1 MGNFVKLLQLSVE
14 ANVMYLRNSVMR
26 LSRVATTSR
35 MAATDLT
42 VSAQPKSSTIPTTLF
57 SNPALRPNSLFHR
70 FSSSESSS
78 TTHFNDLESI
88 SPEEQEKVKEVVSL
102 VDEQIGS
109 RSHGRLFA
117 CVYFDGAQRKFTA
130 GDLIML
136 NSDLGVDI
144 GTRFTLLGRPVLP
157 RDLVRV
163 EATVV
168 EKNLSKTEMYFDSG
182 IQRKGNVLKPLKK
195 VCNTKF
201 KFSRNPQTTLRIN
214 RIDLLCP
221 LEEAKDRVGFETRDD
236 SPVFK

>member
-1 MGNFVKLLQLSVE
+1 MGSVE
-14 ANVMYLRNSVMR
+14 ANVMYLRNSVLR
-26 LSRVATTSR
+26 LSRVAATSR

-70 FSSSESSS
+70 LSSSESSS
-78 TTHFNDLESI
+78 TSQFTDIESI
-88 SPEEQEKVKEVVSL
+88 SPEEQEKVKEVISL

-136 NSDLGVDI
+136 DSDLGVDI
-144 GTRFTLLGRPVLP
+144 GTRITLDKVTLVGSRDFTLLGRPVLP

-168 EKNLSKTEMYFDSG
+168 EKNLSKTEIYFDSKTKKDG
-182 IQRKGNVLKPLKK
+182 KPLKK
-195 VCNTKF
+195 TTRTKY
-201 KFSRNPQTTLRIN
+201 KF
-214 RIDLLCP
+214 
-221 LEEAKDRVGFETRDD
+221 G
-236 SPVFK
+236 